1 MSEYSEYVVYYTF
14 VLERSGERS
23 GSESVMAA
31 SESAARSMV
40 QAALGH
46 LRGFSITSVT
56 KVS

>member
-1 MSEYSEYVVYYTF
+1 MHEYVVYYAF
-14 VLERSGERS
+14 VFERGGEVY
-23 GSESVMAA
+23 GSESVVAA

>member
-1 MSEYSEYVVYYTF
+1 MHEYVVYYAF
-14 VLERSGERS
+14 VFERGGGEVY
-23 GSESVMAA
+23 GSEYVVAA